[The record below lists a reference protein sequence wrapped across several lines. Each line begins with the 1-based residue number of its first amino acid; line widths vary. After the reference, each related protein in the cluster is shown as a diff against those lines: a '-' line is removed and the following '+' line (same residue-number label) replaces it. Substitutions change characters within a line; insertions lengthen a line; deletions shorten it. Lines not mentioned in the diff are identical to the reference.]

1 MLSINCH
8 LTNNM
13 RKTITRT
20 MTTKAGAAYYNDDVG
35 IASTITTRDSRMHH
49 HHHRRN
55 EPVSEFVVNNFALD
69 RKIKEAWSELKP
81 SSQWALME
89 FENDKDK
96 ELIADFHPA
105 MVK

>member
-35 IASTITTRDSRMHH
+35 IASTITTRDSRMQ